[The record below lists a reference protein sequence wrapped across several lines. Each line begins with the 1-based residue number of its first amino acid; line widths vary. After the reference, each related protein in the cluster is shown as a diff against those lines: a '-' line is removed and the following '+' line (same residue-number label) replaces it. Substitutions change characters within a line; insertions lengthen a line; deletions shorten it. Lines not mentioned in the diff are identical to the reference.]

1 MVLAGF
7 KPVAGCREAAWVG
20 SIPTRLRQRN
30 SCQLSVASVSWEM
43 PGLLVLSLRKTE
55 GERKQMATTKI
66 ACVQMDV
73 EIGNVEA
80 NRKKIV
86 EQIGLAADRGA
97 ELVIFPECA
106 ITGYCFDSLDE
117 AKPFS
122 EPLQGPSAEAISEA
136 CTRTGAH
143 VIAGYIERDGA
154 SFYNAAMLAAPGG
167 GVIGNYRKVHLP
179 FLGVDRFL
187 TPGDKP
193 FEVIDLPFGRIGI
206 NICYDASFP
215 EAARALKLLG
225 AELIILPT
233 NWPTGAWRTAEFIIN
248 ARACE
253 NHVNFAA
260 VNRCGIERGWEFIGR
275 SKVVDVNGDTIA
287 EASRKGEEILIA
299 EVDLKEANNNRIVN
313 VAGSYEIDRLA
324 DRRPEFYRIVA
335 ARASRS
341 FGAD

>member
-1 MVLAGF
+1 MV
-7 KPVAGCREAAWVG
+7 K
-20 SIPTRLRQRN
+20 
-30 SCQLSVASVSWEM
+30 
-43 PGLLVLSLRKTE
+43 
-55 GERKQMATTKI
+55 TKI

-73 EIGNVEA
+73 AIGDVEA
-80 NRKKIV
+80 NRRRIV
-86 EQIGLAADRGA
+86 ERLRMAAESGA

-106 ITGYCFDSLDE
+106 LTGYCFDSLEE
-117 AKPFS
+117 AAEFAETIDGRS
-122 EPLQGPSAEAISEA
+122 SEAISEV
-136 CTRTGAH
+136 CRETGAH
-143 VIAGYIERDGA
+143 AVVGFIEKDGPD
-154 SFYNAAMLAAPGG
+154 FYNAAMLVGPD
-167 GVIGNYRKVHLP
+167 GVIGDYRKVHLP

-193 FEVIDLPFGRIGI
+193 FRVFELPFGRVGI

-260 VNRCGIERGWEFIGR
+260 VNRCGVERGWDFIGR
-275 SKVVDVNGDTIA
+275 SKVVDFNGDSLG
-287 EASRKGEEILIA
+287 EASREGEEMLIN
-299 EVDLKEANNNRIVN
+299 EIDLQEANKNKIVN

-324 DRRPEFYRIVA
+324 DRRPEFYRILTTET
-335 ARASRS
+335 SRS
-341 FGAD
+341 QVAD